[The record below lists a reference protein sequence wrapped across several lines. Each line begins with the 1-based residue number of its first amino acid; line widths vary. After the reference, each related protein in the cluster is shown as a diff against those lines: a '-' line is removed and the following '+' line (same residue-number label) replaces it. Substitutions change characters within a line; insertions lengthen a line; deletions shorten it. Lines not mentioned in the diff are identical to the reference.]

1 MTGMTGMTAAEFGAV
16 ELVDD
21 DAPEFF
27 APADTDMLDGLLGQ
41 YRHARAGVE
50 EIAAFMASRLEGGAI
65 DYFLDGNKDEN
76 RGRHSMGMSARQL
89 FEQSG
94 AIGAL
99 NSAYWSKALAL
110 TDVLDIMPQARRTEW
125 HEQIRGKKCPDFTE
139 ETVRATILTLLQ
151 QRAQFVAE
159 RVDGIFRALSGEHVT
174 NAPEGFGR
182 RMILAGVMTSYG
194 TTNHTVCGVINDLR
208 AVVAKFMGRGE
219 PRYDSSQRIIQ
230 GLTQTYGE
238 WASVDG
244 GAMRVR
250 LYKKGTAHLEVH
262 PDMAWRLNCI
272 LAQLHPRAIPAAFRQ
287 KPKKRLKEFDLIKR
301 PLPFG
306 VLDALA
312 GMEEAFEQ
320 LPAGGRNGMW
330 DKGFRRVPRTR
341 VFKGAGQSVKEAG
354 EILKSIGAVEDG
366 GRWVFDYEPAA
377 VLREIVTSGCIP
389 DQWAHQ
395 YYPTPERLAARLVEL
410 ADIGPDDRVL
420 EPSAGMG
427 GLADLLPM
435 GRTACIEV
443 AALNAKVLEAK
454 GHTVRCMDFMQMD
467 QGEKFDA
474 IVMNPP
480 FSEGRWQAHLQHAA
494 GMLAPGGRLSAILPS
509 GAKTRAADLLAGL
522 TVTVHGQYDDAF
534 PGASVSVVMVTA
546 DKERA

>member
-1 MTGMTGMTAAEFGAV
+1 
-16 ELVDD
+16 
-21 DAPEFF
+21 
-27 APADTDMLDGLLGQ
+27 
-41 YRHARAGVE
+41 
-50 EIAAFMASRLEGGAI
+50 
-65 DYFLDGNKDEN
+65 
-76 RGRHSMGMSARQL
+76 
-89 FEQSG
+89 
-94 AIGAL
+94 
-99 NSAYWSKALAL
+99 
-110 TDVLDIMPQARRTEW
+110 
-125 HEQIRGKKCPDFTE
+125 
-139 ETVRATILTLLQ
+139 
-151 QRAQFVAE
+151 
-159 RVDGIFRALSGEHVT
+159 
-174 NAPEGFGR
+174 
-182 RMILAGVMTSYG
+182 
-194 TTNHTVCGVINDLR
+194 
-208 AVVAKFMGRGE
+208 
-219 PRYDSSQRIIQ
+219 
-230 GLTQTYGE
+230 
-238 WASVDG
+238 
-244 GAMRVR
+244 
-250 LYKKGTAHLEVH
+250 
-262 PDMAWRLNCI
+262 LNCI

-395 YYPTPERLAARLVEL
+395 YYPTPERLAVRLVEL